1 MMHNTGT
8 GRTPGV
14 HRLRALPARCR
25 ATLAAGA
32 AAILTLSALP
42 PFALPAMAANFTP
55 PEGCRLE
62 ITVQNRGCTVAQ
74 HYRCSGD
81 APGDQWVTYF
91 TREGATYQSRIDRE
105 TRWMESTDLRSGL
118 VDVLEEQAADHASF
132 STLTRTGRDDFD
144 FWTRSNSGER
154 LRHVGHDALT
164 GETVQIDGVT
174 LEVTR
179 FDLTTYSESGE
190 VLITRKGQ
198 QFISRAQGRFY
209 GGVET
214 SEDWTGARQE
224 TNDSPVSFSF
234 PGQPGFGSTTPEYD
248 CDLQMVRGQGAGI
261 LGQLMKEART

>member
-1 MMHNTGT
+1 MTHPRRANLAS
-8 GRTPGV
+8 RI
-14 HRLRALPARCR
+14 HRQA
-25 ATLAAGA
+25 LAAGTA
-32 AAILTLSALP
+32 ALLTL
-42 PFALPAMAANFTP
+42 FALPAGAANFTP
-55 PEGCRLE
+55 PSGCKLE
-62 ITVQNRGCTVAQ
+62 ITVQNRSCTVSQ

-105 TRWMESTDLRSGL
+105 TRWMESTDLRTGL
-118 VDVLEEQAADHASF
+118 VDVLEDAAEDHASF
-132 STLTRTGRDDFD
+132 STLARTGQDDFD
-144 FWTRSNSGER
+144 FWTRSNNGER
-154 LRHVGHDALT
+154 LHHVGHDELT
-164 GETVQIDGVT
+164 GEKVQIDGVA

-179 FDLTTYSESGE
+179 FELITYSESGD

-214 SEDWTGARQE
+214 SQDWTGAREE

-248 CDLQMVRGQGAGI
+248 CDLQMVRGQGAGTPR
-261 LGQLMKEART
+261 QLMKESRT